1 MSNLQVIELL
11 DETYQL
17 DLGSFYKGADYNRT
31 ITGVGIN
38 RPGLALTG
46 FFEKFAADRVQIF
59 GRGETSYIES
69 LSDAE
74 CRKCA
79 EKFFSYDIPCV
90 IFSHKLSPPDSF
102 LQVAIDK
109 KIPIFSAPYSTRR
122 LSAIVN
128 DVIDLRTSPRT
139 ISHGVLLEVFGVGV
153 LITGKTGVGKSETAL
168 ELIELGHRL
177 IADDAVH
184 LYKHGEF
191 DLHGTV
197 SENIAYHMEIRG
209 LGIINIKDL
218 YGAGSV
224 RKDIRIE
231 FIVALEEW
239 KNNQEYDRTGLDEK
253 TRELLG
259 IEIPY
264 LLIPVKP
271 GRNIPLL
278 IETAAKN
285 FRLKGM
291 GYHPARK
298 FNQRLMDKMK
308 SSVEI
313 KQAKEV
319 ENDN

>member
-1 MSNLQVIELL
+1 MPTLQVIELL
-11 DETYQL
+11 DESYQL
-17 DLGSFYKGADYNRT
+17 ELGPLYEGADYHRI

-46 FFEKFAADRVQIF
+46 FFENFAADRVQIF
-59 GRGETSYIES
+59 GRGETSFLES
-69 LSDAE
+69 LSETDCKE
-74 CRKCA
+74 CA
-79 EKFFSYDIPCV
+79 EKFFSYDIPCI
-90 IFSHKLSPPDSF
+90 IFSHKLNPPDLF

-109 KIPIFSAPYSTRR
+109 KIPVFFAPYSTMR
-122 LSAIVN
+122 LSAILN

-139 ISHGVLLEVFGVGV
+139 VSHGVLLEVFGIGV

-184 LYKHGEF
+184 LYKRGEF
-191 DLHGTV
+191 HLHGSV
-197 SENIAYHMEIRG
+197 SENIAYYMEIRG

-231 FIVALEEW
+231 LIVALEEW
-239 KNNQEYDRTGLDEK
+239 KDQHEYDRTGLDEK
-253 TRELLG
+253 TSEILG
-259 IEIPY
+259 VEIPC

-291 GYHPARK
+291 GYHPARE
-298 FNQRLMDKMK
+298 FNRMLMEKMK
-308 SSVEI
+308 PSEPG
-313 KQAKEV
+313 KAKEAD
-319 ENDN
+319 NDN